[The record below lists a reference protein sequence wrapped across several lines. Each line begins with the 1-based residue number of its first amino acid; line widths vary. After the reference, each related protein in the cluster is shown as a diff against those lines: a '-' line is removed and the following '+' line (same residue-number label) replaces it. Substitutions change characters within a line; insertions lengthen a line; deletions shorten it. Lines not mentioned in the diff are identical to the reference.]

1 MSIDRLKN
9 LQVRIARLEK
19 SAVYLPS
26 LEKSLNPRSTGY
38 SVERGSQGLPVYER
52 HYQSRIS
59 PILKVSPS
67 RKAGERLSSS
77 DIRRLIRNLNS
88 EGDSTCMV
96 SQPIKAKH
104 FSMKYEDDYA
114 NSRSKEHY
122 WEEVA
127 DMLDD
132 KDEIIVGRVGIFWFP
147 KNKGG
152 RIGHLIY

>member
-1 MSIDRLKN
+1 
-9 LQVRIARLEK
+9 
-19 SAVYLPS
+19 
-26 LEKSLNPRSTGY
+26 
-38 SVERGSQGLPVYER
+38 
-52 HYQSRIS
+52 
-59 PILKVSPS
+59 
-67 RKAGERLSSS
+67 
-77 DIRRLIRNLNS
+77 
-88 EGDSTCMV
+88 
-96 SQPIKAKH
+96 
-104 FSMKYEDDYA
+104 MKYEDDYA